1 MDQSTRFSFPFA
13 VHIPGS
19 LRLLKLA
26 INLVHII
33 LFVCGYILDNYAK
46 VGLVIR
52 FGMEKIMCLAQEAL
66 FLELK

>member
-26 INLVHII
+26 VNLVHFI
-33 LFVCGYILDNYAK
+33 LSVCGYILDNYAK

-52 FGMEKIMCLAQEAL
+52 FGMEKIMCLAQDAL